1 MGSHVVRSA
10 NLLHVTFD
18 VISMYKH
25 HVSLIFTH
33 SIWLQAF
40 FGEGIASFFFIWVIM
55 GLVKSKK

>member
-1 MGSHVVRSA
+1 MEVKYVEFGVTLTYRHHGSSRFVFHC
-10 NLLHVTFD
+10 T
-18 VISMYKH
+18 Y
-25 HVSLIFTH
+25 